1 MSIRTNQTRLILTVL
16 TALGFFWALFH
27 LSLYGSSDG
36 RQYFTNTFD
45 VAPAAYPKPTR
56 PDTYEANEGWYGWD
70 TCPGPCYFAARF
82 RFAPSDLTAD
92 WAIAPSYNTDNFAI
106 YLNGVAVEAKGNLAP
121 APSYHGKRTWLTR
134 LPAALFKPGENHVEI
149 VLARA
154 TQPAALRGAFIGPYT
169 GMAEA
174 LRYRFFAFYEL
185 PAILVVIGLTLGGLV
200 LILTPLMTQRSQ
212 AVWFAVVS
220 ISWALLTHYRLWFEF
235 PFGPEVRAGYYF
247 ALLNAVYLGLFNF
260 FDVWSGQDNTRQRL
274 GATAAYALICC
285 GYVLLAPW
293 FESTEREALL
303 GDAFQ
308 LTLCVGLLLKA
319 GRHYLFEAEERWVE
333 SVAIFI
339 TLSAAISDVV
349 AQVLGFHNFY
359 SLTRTLPLF
368 VVAVVA
374 SLFYRNVRLYES
386 GKAINDMLNTQL
398 AAKEAALRES
408 YERTRVLEREKL
420 LGEERQRIL
429 EDMHDGVGGRL
440 ASLLQT
446 QRNRPDAAGSVT
458 RELEQSMQELLI
470 AIDSLDPELNREL
483 GSALGVLRQ
492 RIEPLLADTG
502 IQLIWDIRLDPGI
515 AAGPEKTLHLYRCVQ
530 EAISNA
536 ARHAGASKVCFTA
549 TNDTTSITLSISDNG
564 CGMQDSHHTGR
575 GLSIMRR
582 RMSQVGGQVDI
593 DSDRSGTRVRL
604 SLEVAPQRSL

>member
-1 MSIRTNQTRLILTVL
+1 MHGHRTRLIVTILA
-16 TALGFFWALFH
+16 ALAFFWCLFH

-36 RQYFTNTFD
+36 EQYFTAKFD
-45 VAPAAYPKPTR
+45 ISPEAHTSPTR
-56 PDTYEANEGWYGWD
+56 PDAYVSNDGWHRWE
-70 TCPGPCYFAARF
+70 TCPAPCYFAARF
-82 RFAPSDLTAD
+82 RFTPSDPTRD

-106 YLNGVAVEAKGNLAP
+106 YLNGVVVELKGRLEP

-134 LPAALFKPGENHVEI
+134 LPAALFQPGENHVEI

-154 TQPAALRGAFIGPYT
+154 TQPAALRGAFIGPYA

-174 LRYRFFAFYEL
+174 LGYRFFAYYEL
-185 PAILVVIGLTLGGLV
+185 PAILVVVGLTLGGLV

-212 AVWFAVVS
+212 ALWFAVVS
-220 ISWALLTHYRLWFEF
+220 ISWALLTHYRLWFDF
-235 PFGPEVRAGYYF
+235 PFSPEVRAGYYF

-260 FDVWSGQDNTRQRL
+260 FDVWSGGNNSRQRF
-274 GATAAYALICC
+274 GATTA
-285 GYVLLAPW
+285 YVLIFCAYVVLAPW
-293 FESTEREALL
+293 LTSIEREALL

-308 LTLCVGLLLKA
+308 LTLCVGLLVKA
-319 GRHYLFEAEERWVE
+319 GRHYLLEAEDRWVE

-349 AQVLGFHNFY
+349 AQVLGFHSFY

-386 GKAINDMLNTQL
+386 GKAINEMLNAQL
-398 AAKEAALRES
+398 AEKEAALRDS
-408 YERTRVLEREKL
+408 YERTRALEREQL

-446 QRNRPDAAGSVT
+446 QRNRADADPSVT
-458 RELEQSMQELLI
+458 KELEQSMQELLI

-492 RIEPLLADTG
+492 RIEPLFANTG
-502 IQLIWDIRLDPGI
+502 IQLVWDVHLDPGI
-515 AAGPEKTLHLYRCVQ
+515 AAGPERTLHLYRCVQ

-536 ARHAGASKVCFTA
+536 IRHAGASEVRFAAC
-549 TNDTTSITLSISDNG
+549 NNSSDVTLRISDNG
-564 CGMQDSHHTGR
+564 CGMQRCQETGR
-575 GLSIMRR
+575 GLSIMNR
-582 RMSQVGGQVDI
+582 RMTQVGGRVDI
-593 DSDRSGTRVRL
+593 ESDGSGTRVQL
-604 SLEVAPQRSL
+604 TLQVAPEPAL